1 VIRPDSPDKLI
12 VSAAR
17 ARLYSSVSSWSV
29 IGVGLGAALALF
41 GGGPAEAAYYYR
53 YGYHGYYGY
62 SYRARPVR
70 RPRAVRKKRTRKP
83 REEQAKRE
91 PTKPVKGPLT
101 VVVSIGEQR
110 VRVFDSTTKIAE
122 APTSTGMR
130 AHPTLMGV
138 FSVIQK
144 HRMHYSNLYGNAP
157 MPYMQRLTWSGT
169 AMHTGV
175 LPGYAAS
182 HGCIRLPNS
191 FARRLWKM
199 TKLGTRVIVA
209 RRGPQPNPIAHAK
222 LDELK
227 RKPAEATPM
236 VEGAAGK
243 TAANEGPVA
252 TDGLGTPMPN
262 VRPVAT
268 DGLGTPMPNVSAV
281 QPKPAVPLL
290 TEFKPIID
298 ERYLSAPAAE
308 PLLTPEAEADPA
320 AAPVVAPPKPL
331 KPGPVAIFI
340 SKKEGKLFVRKGFEP
355 VFDVPVKI
363 ANPDIPLGTH
373 VFTAAENRDGS
384 LAMNWIAL
392 SLPPDSRVAARSK
405 RRRNKNRVAAPP
417 VPPVAT
423 ATAAEALD
431 RVELPAEAVD
441 RLAEMLGPG
450 ASLIISDKGLGYQTG
465 EGTGF
470 IVLSR

>member
-12 VSAAR
+12 VSAVR

-41 GGGPAEAAYYYR
+41 GGGPAEAAYYNY
-53 YGYHGYYGY
+53 GYYGY
-62 SYRARPVR
+62 GYRAPPVR

-83 REEQAKRE
+83 REEQAKKE
-91 PTKPVKGPLT
+91 APKPIKGPLT

-110 VRVFDSTTKIAE
+110 VRVFDATTKIADS
-122 APTSTGMR
+122 PTSTGMR
-130 AHPTLMGV
+130 AHPTLTGV

-144 HRMHYSNLYGNAP
+144 ERMHHSNLYANAP

-191 FARRLWKM
+191 FAVRLWKL

-209 RRGPQPNPIAHAK
+209 RHGLQPEPIAHAK

-262 VRPVAT
+262 MSEA
-268 DGLGTPMPNVSAV
+268 L
-281 QPKPAVPLL
+281 PKPAVPLL
-290 TEFKPIID
+290 TELKPIID
-298 ERYLSAPAAE
+298 ERYMPAPAAE
-308 PLLTPEAEADPA
+308 PWLGPSIDPTAPA
-320 AAPVVAPPKPL
+320 AAPKPL

-340 SKKEGKLFVRKGFEP
+340 SKKDGKLFVRKGFEP

-363 ANPDIPLGTH
+363 ENPDLPLGTH

-392 SLPPDSRVAARSK
+392 SLPADSRVAARSN
-405 RRRNKNRVAAPP
+405 RRRSKNRVAEPP

-465 EGTGF
+465 KGTGF

>member
-1 VIRPDSPDKLI
+1 MIRPDSPDKLI

-41 GGGPAEAAYYYR
+41 GGGPAEAAYYYN
-53 YGYHGYYGY
+53 YGYYGY
-62 SYRARPVR
+62 GYRAPPVR

-209 RRGPQPNPIAHAK
+209 RRGPQPKPIAHAK

-243 TAANEGPVA
+243 TAANEG
-252 TDGLGTPMPN
+252 
-262 VRPVAT
+262 PVAT

>member
-1 VIRPDSPDKLI
+1 MIRPDSPDKLI
-12 VSAAR
+12 VSVMR
-17 ARLYSSVSSWSV
+17 ARLYSSASTWSV
-29 IGVGLGAALALF
+29 IGVGLGAALALL
-41 GGGPAEAAYYYR
+41 GAGPVEAAYYYN
-53 YGYHGYYGY
+53 YGYYGY
-62 SYRARPVR
+62 GYRAPPVR
-70 RPRAVRKKRTRKP
+70 RPRAVNKKRTKKP
-83 REEQAKRE
+83 REEQAKQE
-91 PTKPVKGPLT
+91 PAKPITGPLT
-101 VVVSIGEQR
+101 IVVSIGEQR

-122 APTSTGMR
+122 SPTSTGTK
-130 AHPTLMGV
+130 AHPTLTGV

-144 HRMHYSNLYGNAP
+144 ERMHYSNLYANAP

-191 FARRLWKM
+191 FAARLWKM

-209 RRGPQPNPIAHAK
+209 RHGLQPEPIAHSR

-227 RKPAEATPM
+227 RKPAEATP
-236 VEGAAGK
+236 VAEGAAGK
-243 TAANEGPVA
+243 TAATEGPVA

-262 VRPVAT
+262 VSEAP
-268 DGLGTPMPNVSAV
+268 
-281 QPKPAVPLL
+281 PKPAVPLL
-290 TEFKPIID
+290 TELKPATRVLD
-298 ERYLSAPAAE
+298 EKYMPAPPAEPLISPGEGADQAAPAA
-308 PLLTPEAEADPA
+308 D
-320 AAPVVAPPKPL
+320 PPKPL

-363 ANPDIPLGTH
+363 ENPDLPLGTH
-373 VFTAAENRDGS
+373 VYTAAENRDGS

-392 SLPPDSRVAARSK
+392 SLPAESRVATRSNN
-405 RRRNKNRVAAPP
+405 RRNKGRVAEPP

-465 EGTGF
+465 KGTGF

>member
-12 VSAAR
+12 VSAVR

-41 GGGPAEAAYYYR
+41 GGGPAEAAYYNY
-53 YGYHGYYGY
+53 GYYGY
-62 SYRARPVR
+62 GYRAPPVR

-83 REEQAKRE
+83 REEQAKKE
-91 PTKPVKGPLT
+91 APKPIKGPLT

-110 VRVFDSTTKIAE
+110 VRVFDATTKIADS
-122 APTSTGMR
+122 PTSTGMR
-130 AHPTLMGV
+130 AHPTLTGV

-144 HRMHYSNLYGNAP
+144 ERMHHSNLYANAP

-191 FARRLWKM
+191 FAVRLWKL

-209 RRGPQPNPIAHAK
+209 RHGLQPEPIAHAK

-243 TAANEGPVA
+243 TAANEGLVA

-262 VRPVAT
+262 MSEA
-268 DGLGTPMPNVSAV
+268 L
-281 QPKPAVPLL
+281 PKPAVPLL
-290 TEFKPIID
+290 TELKPIID
-298 ERYLSAPAAE
+298 ERYMPAPAAE
-308 PLLTPEAEADPA
+308 PWLGPSIDPTAPA
-320 AAPVVAPPKPL
+320 AAPKPL

-363 ANPDIPLGTH
+363 ENPDLPLGTH

-392 SLPPDSRVAARSK
+392 SLPADSRVAARSN
-405 RRRNKNRVAAPP
+405 RRRSKNRVAEPP

-465 EGTGF
+465 KGTGF

>member
-17 ARLYSSVSSWSV
+17 ASLYSSVSSWSV

-41 GGGPAEAAYYYR
+41 GGGPAEAAYYYN
-53 YGYHGYYGY
+53 YGYYGY
-62 SYRARPVR
+62 GYRAPPAR

-130 AHPTLMGV
+130 AHPTLTGV

-144 HRMHYSNLYGNAP
+144 ERMHHSNLYANAP

-191 FARRLWKM
+191 FAVRLWKL

-209 RRGPQPNPIAHAK
+209 RHGLQPEPIAHAK

-262 VRPVAT
+262 VSEAP
-268 DGLGTPMPNVSAV
+268 
-281 QPKPAVPLL
+281 PKPAVPLL
-290 TEFKPIID
+290 TELKPIID
-298 ERYLSAPAAE
+298 ERYLFAPAAE
-308 PLLTPEAEADPA
+308 PLLTPEGDPA
-320 AAPVVAPPKPL
+320 AAPVAAPPKPL

-355 VFDVPVKI
+355 VFDVPIKI

-392 SLPPDSRVAARSK
+392 SLPPESRAAARSK
-405 RRRNKNRVAAPP
+405 RRRNKNRLAEPP

-465 EGTGF
+465 KGTGF
-470 IVLSR
+470 IVLSH

>member
-1 VIRPDSPDKLI
+1 MRGPKVIRPDSPDNLI

-29 IGVGLGAALALF
+29 IGVGLGTALAVL
-41 GGGPAEAAYYYR
+41 GAGPAEAAYYYN
-53 YGYHGYYGY
+53 YGYYGY
-62 SYRARPVR
+62 GYRAPPPR
-70 RPRAVRKKRTRKP
+70 RPRAVNRKRTRKP
-83 REEQAKRE
+83 REEQAKKE
-91 PTKPVKGPLT
+91 PAKPIKGPLT

-122 APTSTGMR
+122 SPTSTGTR
-130 AHPTLMGV
+130 AHPTLTGV

-144 HRMHYSNLYGNAP
+144 ERMHYSNLYANAP

-169 AMHTGV
+169 AMHTGA

-191 FARRLWKM
+191 FAVRLWRM

-209 RRGPQPNPIAHAK
+209 RHGLEPAPIAHAK

-243 TAANEGPVA
+243 TAATEGPVA

-262 VRPVAT
+262 VSEP
-268 DGLGTPMPNVSAV
+268 P
-281 QPKPAVPLL
+281 PKPAVPLL
-290 TEFKPIID
+290 TELKPITPVLN
-298 ERYLSAPAAE
+298 EKYMPAPQAE
-308 PLLTPEAEADPA
+308 PWISPGEGADPA
-320 AAPVVAPPKPL
+320 APAADPPKPL
-331 KPGPVAIFI
+331 KPGPLAIFI
-340 SKKEGKLFVRKGFEP
+340 SKKEGKLFVRKGFDP
-355 VFDVPVKI
+355 VFDVPIKI
-363 ANPDIPLGTH
+363 ENPDIPLGTH
-373 VFTAAENRDGS
+373 VFTAAENREGS

-392 SLPPDSRVAARSK
+392 SLPPESRVATRSNKRRSK
-405 RRRNKNRVAAPP
+405 NRSAE
-417 VPPVAT
+417 PPVAT

-431 RVELPAEAVD
+431 RVEIPAEAVD

-465 EGTGF
+465 KGTGF

>member
-12 VSAAR
+12 VSAVR

-41 GGGPAEAAYYYR
+41 GGGPAEAAYYNY
-53 YGYHGYYGY
+53 GYYGY
-62 SYRARPVR
+62 GYRAPPVR

-83 REEQAKRE
+83 RAEQAKKE
-91 PTKPVKGPLT
+91 APKPIKGPLT

-110 VRVFDSTTKIAE
+110 VRVFDATTKIADS
-122 APTSTGMR
+122 PTSTGMR
-130 AHPTLMGV
+130 AHPTLTGV

-144 HRMHYSNLYGNAP
+144 ERMHHSNLYANAP

-191 FARRLWKM
+191 FAVRLWKL

-209 RRGPQPNPIAHAK
+209 RHGLQPEPIAHAK

-243 TAANEGPVA
+243 TAANEGLVA

-262 VRPVAT
+262 MSEA
-268 DGLGTPMPNVSAV
+268 L
-281 QPKPAVPLL
+281 PKPAVPLL
-290 TEFKPIID
+290 TELKPIID
-298 ERYLSAPAAE
+298 ERYMPAPAAE
-308 PLLTPEAEADPA
+308 PWLGPSIDPTAPA
-320 AAPVVAPPKPL
+320 AAPKPL

-363 ANPDIPLGTH
+363 ENPDLPLGTH

-392 SLPPDSRVAARSK
+392 SLPADSRVAARSN
-405 RRRNKNRVAAPP
+405 RRRSKNRVAEPP

-465 EGTGF
+465 KGTGF